1 MHMRDTDSGL
11 LLMFVKAWTPTI
23 SYSLKISG
31 GQGGNRCY
39 SLRFNLF
46 RQTFSVTI
54 SLIIIMQAELDDMEH
69 QVLLV
74 CVVITLI

>member
-1 MHMRDTDSGL
+1 MSDTDSGL

-23 SYSLKISG
+23 SYSLNISG

-46 RQTFSVTI
+46 RQTFSVSI
-54 SLIIIMQAELDDMEH
+54 SLIIVMQAELDNMEH
-69 QVLLV
+69 QVLLLV
-74 CVVITLI
+74 WLLL

>member
-1 MHMRDTDSGL
+1 MRDTDSGL
-11 LLMFVKAWTPTI
+11 LLMFVKAWTPAI
-23 SYSLKISG
+23 SYSLNISG

-46 RQTFSVTI
+46 RQTFSGNYLTNYRNAGRAG
-54 SLIIIMQAELDDMEH
+54 QHGTPGTA
-69 QVLLV
+69 